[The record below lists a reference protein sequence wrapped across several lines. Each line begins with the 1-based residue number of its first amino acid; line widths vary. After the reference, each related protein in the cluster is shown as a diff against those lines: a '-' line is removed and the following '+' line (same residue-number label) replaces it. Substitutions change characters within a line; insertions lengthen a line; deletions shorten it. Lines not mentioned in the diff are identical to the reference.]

1 MRKFSYVRGLLL
13 TILVILSV
21 VLSYLIWKAQ
31 PNYESIDVK
40 EVKNTAI
47 DKQKTASQVFK
58 PLLAQVNQGGLH
70 YQTNTMEFVN
80 QLATQGRSFTF
91 SEIVSSG
98 KKSSQEYDRLI
109 HQNGTV
115 ELVYPNNIP
124 FAVFS
129 QIYELTGKELESAS
143 FNRIVFDTN
152 TTEAGL
158 YTVYFT
164 NDRLDT
170 VYQSSL
176 PQKDIAIVRNL
187 VDNANEADGLTK
199 VDEVSTSNHTLFL
212 SKKATT
218 LKSKKYIIDT
228 MDISSFTKA
237 LFPDAS
243 SVKNEDNS
251 YTDGSSKIVLD
262 TDNKVLEYINPA
274 QENTNPAVQSEMKRA
289 SMIQDSFNFINEHSG
304 WTDEYYFTGYNL
316 ATGSTKFSMFVD
328 NLQVLSDNGMSEMT
342 VTEGQEAVYKYSRP
356 FFKLDYTIPRES
368 ENVTLPSSNA
378 VFEKLQR
385 EGIDMDGL
393 QMITLGYKMNWSEDK
408 GLKRIVELKPTW
420 IYKYHGK
427 WIAADMKES
436 D

>member
-328 NLQVLSDNGMSEMT
+328 NLQVLSDNGMSEMI

-427 WIAADMKES
+427 WIAVDMKER